1 MLFLRFDARY
11 YVYCARCGGLV
22 LLLGKEGDFCRTAG
36 GWGTFE
42 IYSGS
47 DGLPGP
53 ANGYPRAGRPW
64 KAVPKRVE
72 ALPSRLFPH
81 CYRVPQKFPGPPRAL
96 HVLARFFN
104 GSKSDTAPNCLQRN
118 CSKFVGKLLFP
129 FSITEFIRKIAQS
142 SLENC
147 SSTQS
152 SSENCSKFVR
162 KLLKP
167 SATHKVR

>member
-1 MLFLRFDARY
+1 MLDFVINFSFPVLFLRFDARY
-11 YVYCARCGGLV
+11 FVYCARCGGLV

-72 ALPSRLFPH
+72 ALP
-81 CYRVPQKFPGPPRAL
+81 CQAVPSLLPCTSKGPRPAARIACACAIL
-96 HVLARFFN
+96 HYTFF
-104 GSKSDTAPNCLQRN
+104 
-118 CSKFVGKLLFP
+118 
-129 FSITEFIRKIAQS
+129 FS
-142 SLENC
+142 
-147 SSTQS
+147 
-152 SSENCSKFVR
+152 
-162 KLLKP
+162 
-167 SATHKVR
+167 